1 MEQAEK
7 PAGTTGKPDTFKAV
21 SAFRHRNYQL
31 YFTGQLISLS
41 GTWMQNIAQDWLVL
55 DLTNSAFLLGVIA
68 AVQFLPMLL
77 LSLVA
82 GEVADRVPKR
92 PLLILTQSSMMLCA
106 LVLGLL
112 VLTHLVRFWHVLILA
127 ALLGIANAF
136 DNTTRQSFVVEM
148 VGKEDLMNAITL
160 NSSMFNGARV
170 LGPALAGLAIGRLGM
185 APCFLINAASFLA
198 VIAGLAMMRLK
209 HQVPARPANNMMWQN
224 IAEGLQ
230 YIRRTPIILNTV
242 LLMAILSIFAMNFT
256 VLIPV
261 LARVNLHQQ
270 AEGYGFLASSL
281 GIGALLGALVLAY
294 ISGNRPNRRLW
305 FAGAIGL
312 CLFQLLLAASSQYS
326 LSFMLL
332 FCTGASMITFAA
344 LSNTTVQLNVEDR
357 LRGRVMSVYAIV
369 FLGVTPIGSLFSGS
383 LAHFWGAPAT
393 IAIGAAIGVLGLI
406 AMMIRERLQ
415 LLPKADDGRLVRKT
429 S

>member
-1 MEQAEK
+1 MQV
-7 PAGTTGKPDTFKAV
+7 V

-31 YFTGQLISLS
+31 YFSGQLISLV

-55 DLTNSAFLLGVIA
+55 VMTNSPFLLGVIA
-68 AVQFLPMLL
+68 AIQFLPMLL

-92 PLLILTQSSMMLCA
+92 PLLILTQSCMMACA

-112 VLTHLVRFWHVLILA
+112 TLTHLVQYWHVLILA
-127 ALLGIANAF
+127 ALLGTANAF
-136 DNTTRQSFVVEM
+136 DNPTRQAFIVEM

-185 APCFLINAASFLA
+185 APCFLLNAFSFLA
-198 VIAGLAMMRLK
+198 VIVGLALMRLR
-209 HQVPARPANNMMWQN
+209 HQAPTRPSNNNMWQN

-230 YIRRTPIILNTV
+230 YIRRTPIILNSV
-242 LLMAILSIFAMNFT
+242 LLMALLSTFAMNFT
-256 VLIPV
+256 VLLPV

-281 GIGALLGALVLAY
+281 GIGALLGALLLAY
-294 ISGNRPNRRLW
+294 ISGNRPKRQLW
-305 FAGAIGL
+305 FTGGAGL
-312 CLFQLLLAASSQYS
+312 CLFQLLLALSRQYS
-326 LSFMLL
+326 LSLLLL
-332 FCTGASMITFAA
+332 FCAGASMIIFAA
-344 LSNTTVQLNVEDR
+344 LTNTTVQLNVEDR
-357 LRGRVMSVYAIV
+357 LRGRVMGVYSIV

-383 LAHFWGAPAT
+383 LAHIWGAPAA
-393 IAIGAAIGVLGLI
+393 IAAGAGIGLLCLIVLF
-406 AMMIRERLQ
+406 IREHRQ
-415 LLPKADDGRLVRKT
+415 SLPAA
-429 S
+429 